1 MIISLSTSTYIC
13 LIVIQYRH
21 IYVNQDTHK
30 HIYEWSSYLGK
41 AIQQHNKNDMVTNLL
56 LFVLKWLII
65 IIIIGQKIIN
75 NRHYEERKPFEM
87 PIYQW
92 F

>member
-1 MIISLSTSTYIC
+1 
-13 LIVIQYRH
+13 
-21 IYVNQDTHK
+21 
-30 HIYEWSSYLGK
+30 
-41 AIQQHNKNDMVTNLL
+41 MVTNLL

-65 IIIIGQKIIN
+65 IIITGQKIIN
-75 NRHYEERKPFEM
+75 NLHYEERKPFEM